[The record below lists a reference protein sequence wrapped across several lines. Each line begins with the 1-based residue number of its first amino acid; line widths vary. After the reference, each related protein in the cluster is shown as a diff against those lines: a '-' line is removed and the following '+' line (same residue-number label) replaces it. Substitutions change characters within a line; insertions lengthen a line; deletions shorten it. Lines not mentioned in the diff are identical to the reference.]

1 MKAQLWWYEQIFQF
15 EQFAQGADHLD
26 SFFLVANRA
35 KPLIDVPPWR
45 RPSEPHGALNEVTGL
60 GERAKCSW
68 FRRVLDHEG
77 RIDTKV
83 EHAQPKLAA
92 SRHAALMGVKTHTKC
107 RHGGAAAM
115 LVAYR
120 VSAPVR
126 RTRWQASAIR
136 ATCRP
141 WYRAASISSADGM
154 RAPSAPTMVVA
165 P

>member
-1 MKAQLWWYEQIFQF
+1 MAGPEP
-15 EQFAQGADHLD
+15 
-26 SFFLVANRA
+26 
-35 KPLIDVPPWR
+35 PLLKSQNQQSVVVPPWR

-92 SRHAALMGVKTHTKC
+92 PRHAALMGVKTHTKR

-115 LVAYR
+115 LVA
-120 VSAPVR
+120 
-126 RTRWQASAIR
+126 
-136 ATCRP
+136 
-141 WYRAASISSADGM
+141 
-154 RAPSAPTMVVA
+154 
-165 P
+165 

>member
-1 MKAQLWWYEQIFQF
+1 V
-15 EQFAQGADHLD
+15 H
-26 SFFLVANRA
+26 RT
-35 KPLIDVPPWR
+35 KPLIHVPPWR
-45 RPSEPHGALNEVTGL
+45 RPPEPHGVGNEGRCL
-60 GERAKCSW
+60 GERTKYSR
-68 FRRVLDHEG
+68 FRRVLDHEW
-77 RIDTKV
+77 RIDRKV
-83 EHAQPKLAA
+83 EHAQPRLAA

-120 VSAPVR
+120 VSAPGR

-136 ATCRP
+136 VTCRP

-154 RAPSAPTMVVA
+154 RAPSAPTTVVA